1 MTELTKKPAPTQA
14 PKQAAKQ
21 PTKQGGKLKQALAQS
36 VEAEQKQVQTATV
49 ADTAAPPQPT
59 PSEQAPIE
67 SIEQVIAE
75 NTETVSLTP
84 EQAAQRQ
91 AEYEEALT
99 VAQEQWAK
107 YQAREAAAAEQE
119 AAQIAAKEATEQALH
134 DAGLVKAIVE
144 LEMNIGQL
152 TEYLGDVQNPSKN
165 TLLGVLREAEAALK
179 KAEADYKGAV
189 EGNKPHFKTPLEQAQ
204 RHFLAAARKYQV
216 VNARI
221 SKASAV
227 LEQLDAA
234 LLG

>member
-1 MTELTKKPAPTQA
+1 MTELTKKPAP
-14 PKQAAKQ
+14 KQAAKQ
-21 PTKQGGKLKQALAQS
+21 PAKQGGKLKQAIAQS
-36 VEAEQKQVQTATV
+36 VAAEQEQVQAATV
-49 ADTAAPPQPT
+49 ADTASSLQPA

-67 SIEQVIAE
+67 SIEQIIAE
-75 NTETVSLTP
+75 NNETVSLTP
-84 EQAAQRQ
+84 EQVAQRQ

-99 VAQEQWAK
+99 VAQEQWAE
-107 YQAREAAAAEQE
+107 YQAREVAAAEQE

-134 DAGLVKAIVE
+134 NAGLIKTIVE

-152 TEYLGDVQNPSKN
+152 TEYLGDMQNPSKN

-179 KAEADYKGAV
+179 KAEADYAGAA
-189 EGNKPHFKTPLEQAQ
+189 EGNKPHFEAPLEQAQ

-227 LEQLDAA
+227 LEQLDTA